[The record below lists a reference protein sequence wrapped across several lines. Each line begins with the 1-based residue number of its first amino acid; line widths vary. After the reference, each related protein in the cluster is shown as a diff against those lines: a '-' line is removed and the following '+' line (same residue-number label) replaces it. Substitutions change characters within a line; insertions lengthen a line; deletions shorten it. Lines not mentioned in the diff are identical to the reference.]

1 MKRRNFLGSVALAPF
16 AFGIPRTALSEK
28 EPGSVMNKPRVQFSI
43 NAYSFNSMLRSGEM
57 TFFDMMEF
65 AADLGMDA
73 VDLTGYYF
81 SNYPQIPPDSELYE
95 LKRKALELGLDIPW
109 TGVRNDFV
117 TPDADK
123 RKADRELIHNWLK
136 VSSKLGAGIMRI
148 FTGKDKP
155 EVYSRKIAKDR
166 LIDELRI
173 VVEYAEDSGV
183 ILGLQ
188 HHNDFLYTAEEIIE
202 VLEKVDSPWLGLI
215 LDTGSLH
222 ASDPYEEMKML
233 APLANYWFVKE
244 HVYPDGK
251 KTPVNMQKIADI
263 IKEDGY
269 QGYVSFET
277 LTEGDS
283 KEALE
288 RMVGLFRKGSQFL

>member
-1 MKRRNFLGSVALAPF
+1 MKRRNFLGSVAIAPF
-16 AFGIPRTALSEK
+16 ALGL
-28 EPGSVMNKPRVQFSI
+28 PGSERSGMEVEKSMKNTRVQYSI

-57 TFFDMMEF
+57 TFFDMMDF
-65 AADLGMDA
+65 AAGLGIDA

-81 SNYPQIPPDSELYE
+81 STYPEAPPDTELFE
-95 LKRKALELGLDIPW
+95 LKRKALELGLAIPW

-117 TPDADK
+117 IPDQSK
-123 RKADRELIHNWLK
+123 RIESRELVREWLRI
-136 VSSKLGAGIMRI
+136 SSDLGASIMRV

-155 EVYSRKIAKDR
+155 GEYNRKDAMDR
-166 LIDELRI
+166 LVDELRI
-173 VVEYAEDSGV
+173 SASYAATFGV

-188 HHNDFLYTAEEIIE
+188 HHNDFLYTADEIIE
-202 VLEKVDSPWLGLI
+202 VLERVNSPWMGLI

-222 ASDPYEEMKML
+222 APDPYEEIRKL
-233 APLANYWFVKE
+233 APHANYWFVKE
-244 HVYPDGK
+244 HVYPDGE

-263 IKEDGY
+263 IKEQGY

-288 RMVGLFRKGSQFL
+288 RMVGLFRGVYME